1 MRGHVARNPPFARA
15 PAAGT
20 GAGHPVH
27 RSIWREAG
35 AGEVADG
42 ARGGG
47 IAGLTTPTGA
57 ESVRGI
63 LLILV
68 AYFVITGADAAVKW
82 ALPEVGV
89 AVSMIA
95 RGIVGSLAVLALTGG
110 RGLGPVNK
118 GLLATRGVLHCTVSA
133 TWYWAWLSGMALV
146 DSYAIAAAAPL
157 AMTLL
162 AIPML
167 GEKVGWRRWTSTAV
181 GFLGVLV
188 MLQPGGDLWRF
199 ETPVLL
205 VAVMA
210 MAVTR
215 IWTRVLSA
223 TDGPAAIAFWLMVA
237 HIPIGVVLLPF
248 FPPPAVMP
256 GWGVI
261 LALVFFGVANAI
273 AHMLFARAFA
283 LAPVSALAPYEYS
296 PLLLGG
302 ILGFL
307 IWAEIPAWTTIGG
320 AVIVI
325 IAGLYNLHRE
335 RVRRAQERRD
345 AAGH

>member
-1 MRGHVARNPPFARA
+1 MPDDARLRIRGLSV
-15 PAAGT
+15 
-20 GAGHPVH
+20 
-27 RSIWREAG
+27 
-35 AGEVADG
+35 
-42 ARGGG
+42 
-47 IAGLTTPTGA
+47 PTGA

-63 LLILV
+63 MLILS
-68 AYFVITGADAAVKW
+68 AYLVITGADVAVKW

-95 RGIVGSLAVLALTGG
+95 RGVIGAAAVLLITGG
-110 RGLGPVNK
+110 RGIRPVNVR
-118 GLLATRGVLHCTVSA
+118 LLTMRGVLQCGVSA

-157 AMTLL
+157 MMTLL
-162 AIPML
+162 AIPLL
-167 GEKVGWRRWTSTAV
+167 GERVGWRRWVSTLV
-181 GFLGVLV
+181 GFGGVLF
-188 MLQPGGDLWRF
+188 MLQPAGDLWRV
-199 ETPVLL
+199 ETPFLL
-205 VAVMA
+205 VAVVA

-223 TDGPAAIAFWLMVA
+223 TDGPAAVAFWLMVA
-237 HIPIGVVLLPF
+237 HIPMGLLLLPA
-248 FPPPAVMP
+248 FPPPAAMP
-256 GWGVI
+256 GMGVI

-296 PLLLGG
+296 PLLIGG

-307 IWAEIPAWTTIGG
+307 IWVEIPAWTTVGG
-320 AVIVI
+320 AVVVI

-335 RVRRAQERRD
+335 QVRRAAERWSKK
-345 AAGH
+345 

>member
-1 MRGHVARNPPFARA
+1 MGREPAGGSRN
-15 PAAGT
+15 
-20 GAGHPVH
+20 
-27 RSIWREAG
+27 
-35 AGEVADG
+35 
-42 ARGGG
+42 
-47 IAGLTTPTGA
+47 GLSVPTGA
-57 ESVRGI
+57 EAVRGI
-63 LLILV
+63 VLILG
-68 AYFVITGADAAVKW
+68 AYLIITGADAAVKW

-95 RGIVGSLAVLALTGG
+95 RGIIGALAVVVLTRG
-110 RGLGPVNK
+110 RGIAPVNK
-118 GLLATRGVLHCTVSA
+118 GLLATRGLVHCAVSA
-133 TWYWAWLSGMALV
+133 TWYWAWLSGMSLV

-181 GFLGVLV
+181 GFAGVLV
-188 MLQPGGDLWRF
+188 MLQPAGDLWRF
-199 ETPVLL
+199 ETPFLL
-205 VAVMA
+205 AAVFA

-237 HIPIGVVLLPF
+237 HIPFGIALLPV
-248 FPPPAVMP
+248 FPPPDAMP
-256 GWGVI
+256 GAGVI

-296 PLLLGG
+296 PLLIGG
-302 ILGFL
+302 VIGFL
-307 IWAEIPAWTTIGG
+307 IWAEVPAWTTIAGS
-320 AVIVI
+320 VIVI
-325 IAGLYNLHRE
+325 AAGLYNLHRE
-335 RVRRAQERRD
+335 RARRAQERKD
-345 AAGH
+345 AKGG

>member
-1 MRGHVARNPPFARA
+1 MGDAGKLS
-15 PAAGT
+15 AA
-20 GAGHPVH
+20 H
-27 RSIWREAG
+27 
-35 AGEVADG
+35 
-42 ARGGG
+42 
-47 IAGLTTPTGA
+47 GLTTPTGA
-57 ESVRGI
+57 EAVRGI
-63 LLILV
+63 VLILA
-68 AYFVITGADAAVKW
+68 AYLVITGADAAVKW

-95 RGIVGSLAVLALTGG
+95 RGVVGSAAVLALTGG
-110 RGLGPVNK
+110 RGIAPVNR
-118 GLLATRGVLHCTVSA
+118 GLLAWRGALHCSVSA
-133 TWYWAWLSGMALV
+133 TWYWAWVSGMALV

-157 AMTLL
+157 VMTLL

-167 GEKVGWRRWTSTAV
+167 SEKVGWRRWTSTLV
-181 GFLGVLV
+181 GFAGVLV

-205 VAVMA
+205 VAVVA

-223 TDGPAAIAFWLMVA
+223 TDGPAAVAFWLMVA
-237 HIPIGVVLLPF
+237 HIPTGLALLPF
-248 FPPPAVMP
+248 FPPPAAMP
-256 GWGVI
+256 GWDVVA
-261 LALVFFGVANAI
+261 ALVFFGVANAI

-307 IWAEIPAWTTIGG
+307 IWVEIPAWTTIWGSLI
-320 AVIVI
+320 VIV
-325 IAGLYNLHRE
+325 AGLYNLHRE
-335 RVRRAQERRD
+335 RVRQAQERRD
-345 AAGH
+345 AAAD

>member
-1 MRGHVARNPPFARA
+1 MADPA
-15 PAAGT
+15 PIAAFGRLR
-20 GAGHPVH
+20 V
-27 RSIWREAG
+27 
-35 AGEVADG
+35 
-42 ARGGG
+42 
-47 IAGLTTPTGA
+47 PTGA

-63 LLILV
+63 VFIIA
-68 AYFVITGADAAVKW
+68 AYLVITGADAAVKW

-89 AVSMIA
+89 AVSMMA
-95 RGIVGSLAVLALTGG
+95 RGVVGSLAVLALT
-110 RGLGPVNK
+110 RGHGVAPSNVR
-118 GLLATRGVLHCTVSA
+118 LLAMRGVLHCAVSA
-133 TWYWAWLSGMALV
+133 TWYWAWVSGMALV

-157 AMTLL
+157 LMTLF

-167 GEKVGWRRWTSTAV
+167 GEKVGWRRWSSTFF
-181 GFLGVLV
+181 GFTGVLV
-188 MLQPGGDLWRF
+188 MLQPAGDLWRF
-199 ETPVLL
+199 ETPFLL
-205 VAVMA
+205 LAVVA

-223 TDGPAAIAFWLMVA
+223 TDGPAAIAFWLMMA
-237 HIPIGVVLLPF
+237 HIPMGALLLPA

-261 LALVFFGVANAI
+261 VALVFFGIANAI

-296 PLLLGG
+296 PLLIGG
-302 ILGFL
+302 VIGFL
-307 IWAEIPAWTTIGG
+307 IWAEVPAWTTVGG

-335 RVRRAQERRD
+335 RVRRAAERRD
-345 AAGH
+345 AAGG

>member
-1 MRGHVARNPPFARA
+1 MTPR
-15 PAAGT
+15 
-20 GAGHPVH
+20 
-27 RSIWREAG
+27 
-35 AGEVADG
+35 DG
-42 ARGGG
+42 AQLPDADRRRVR
-47 IAGLTTPTGA
+47 GLTVPTGA

-63 LLILV
+63 LLILS
-68 AYFVITGADAAVKW
+68 AYLVITGADVAVKW

-95 RGIVGSLAVLALTGG
+95 RGVVGALAVLAITRG
-110 RGLGPVNK
+110 RGIAPGNVR
-118 GLLATRGVLHCTVSA
+118 LLTMRGVLHCGVSA
-133 TWYWAWLSGMALV
+133 TWYWAWVSGMALV

-157 AMTLL
+157 LMTLL

-167 GEKVGWRRWTSTAV
+167 GERVYWRRWTSTLV
-181 GFLGVLV
+181 GFAGVMF

-199 ETPVLL
+199 ETPFLL
-205 VAVMA
+205 LAVVA

-215 IWTRVLSA
+215 IWTRVLSS
-223 TDGPAAIAFWLMVA
+223 TDQPASIAFWLMVA
-237 HIPIGVVLLPF
+237 HIPMGLVLLPA
-248 FPPPAVMP
+248 FPAPEAMP
-256 GWGVI
+256 GAPVI

-273 AHMLFARAFA
+273 AHILFARAFA

-296 PLLLGG
+296 PLLIGG

-307 IWAEIPAWTTIGG
+307 IWAEIPAWTTVGG

-345 AAGH
+345 E